1 MNSPNVSRFRSELEL
16 FSVILMWGVNFPL
29 IKVILV
35 VMPPHVLNIF
45 RISAAGLVL
54 GFIHLRRSQWS
65 FSTFWA
71 PLRTD
76 TRAFI
81 SISFVGWILYQI
93 AFITGLNM
101 TDAGNAA
108 IIMASSPI
116 WTALLAR
123 IMGVDRLSK
132 LSWFGLFI
140 SIAGT
145 STIVALGDAEISL
158 SSELLMGNAIVLAA
172 AVFWGSY
179 TAMTK
184 PMVAKHSPLPLT
196 VISLLIALPLLLVFS
211 IPYWKLVDWSLVS
224 GWYWV
229 AIFFSGSLSTGI
241 AIVFWNNSVRKLGAS
256 HTAAFGNMV
265 PFVALFSSYFMLGNE
280 IVPAQ
285 LIGGTLIIGG
295 LMVMRWARQRSQ
307 KNEPIPTAGIL

>member
-1 MNSPNVSRFRSELEL
+1 MNSPYVSRFRSELEL
-16 FSVILMWGVNFPL
+16 LSVILMWGVNFPL

-45 RISAAGLVL
+45 RITAAGLVL

-123 IMGVDRLSK
+123 LMGVDRLSK
-132 LSWFGLFI
+132 LSWFGLFV
-140 SIAGT
+140 SITGT
-145 STIVALGDAEISL
+145 ATIVALGNAEISL
-158 SSELLMGNAIVLAA
+158 SSDLLMGNAIVLAA

-184 PMVAKHSPLPLT
+184 PMVAKHSPLSLT

-211 IPYWKLVDWSLVS
+211 LPYWNLVDWSVVT

-295 LMVMRWARQRSQ
+295 LMVMRWARHRSQ
-307 KNEPIPTAGIL
+307 KSEPIPTASIL

>member
-1 MNSPNVSRFRSELEL
+1 MNSPYVSLFRSELEL
-16 FSVILMWGVNFPL
+16 LSVILMWGINFPL
-29 IKVILV
+29 IKVILE
-35 VMPPHVLNIF
+35 VMPPFVLNIF
-45 RISAAGLVL
+45 RITAAGLVL
-54 GFIHLRRSQWS
+54 GYIHLRRSKWS

-132 LSWFGLFI
+132 LSWFGLFV
-140 SIAGT
+140 SIMGT
-145 STIVALGDAEISL
+145 STIVVLGSAEISL

-211 IPYWKLVDWSLVS
+211 IPYWKLVDWSLVT

-265 PFVALFSSYFMLGNE
+265 PLVALFSSYFMLGNE
-280 IVPAQ
+280 IIPAQ

-295 LMVMRWARQRSQ
+295 LVVMRWELRRSQ